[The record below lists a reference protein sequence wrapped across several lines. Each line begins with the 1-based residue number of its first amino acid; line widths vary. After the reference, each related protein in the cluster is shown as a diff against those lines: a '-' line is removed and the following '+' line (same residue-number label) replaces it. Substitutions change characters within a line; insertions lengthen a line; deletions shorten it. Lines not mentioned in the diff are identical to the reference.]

1 MAALQHATR
10 GELSAST
17 QLVADFVKHTLDTIT
32 VERLGDPLSEET
44 WQLAFESFTQAAADG
59 SNEAVFRVA
68 TLLEAGR
75 SFANCSRQCMSPT
88 HVWKRSKC
96 MCDHAGRGVG
106 RDHFAALQWFTRAA
120 EAGHASS
127 QAMLGCF
134 YEKGTAALEQDMFLA
149 LDWYKKGAEGG
160 SMLAQYNLAVAYHQ
174 GDCAHYGVE
183 QSRDDAFRW
192 YQISALNDYAPAQF
206 GLAVCYYYGWVPKQA
221 VKVQGAAQ
229 APAPRKAHPRPHAH
243 ERELRRCYLRLQ
255 TAQPRSARR
264 STSKHPRPFGVGRCC
279 RTLCA
284 LAPARWQHD

>member
-1 MAALQHATR
+1 MNSIQHATR
-10 GELSAST
+10 EELSAST

-68 TLLEAGR
+68 TLLE
-75 SFANCSRQCMSPT
+75 
-88 HVWKRSKC
+88 
-96 MCDHAGRGVG
+96 AGRGVG

-229 APAPRKAHPRPHAH
+229 APTPQAHPHPRPHAH

-264 STSKHPRPFGVGRCC
+264 STLGRSGSAAAAALFVRWRRRVGS
-279 RTLCA
+279 TTDSAAIGPQEA
-284 LAPARWQHD
+284 LDA